1 MAILRH
7 GGMRKLFSACYAP
20 STLGS
25 FLRKFTFGHVRQ
37 LDAVASRFL
46 SNLAELTGLFT
57 AAATADEQPEAAGP
71 AVTDPDTAEPG
82 YVFLD
87 VDDTIIEVHGH
98 QKQGA
103 GFGYSKV
110 RGLNALLTIVSTATT
125 APIIVG
131 QRLRR
136 GACGSPRG
144 AKRLVSDAL
153 AQLKRLP
160 GLQEARVL
168 FRADSAYYGHAPI
181 QAAISA
187 GAHVSVTVRMS
198 PAIRAA
204 IESIPEN
211 GWTPIRYTNAIF
223 DQDTKR
229 WISTTEVAEV
239 DYTAFSS
246 RKKTEQITGRLVV
259 RRIPELNKKDTDQP
273 TLFDTHR
280 FHGFFTT
287 STLDTVTADKA
298 HRAHA
303 IIEAVN
309 ADLKN
314 SALAHL
320 PACSPRTPPGW
331 CWRPSLST

>member
-57 AAATADEQPEAAGP
+57 AAAADEQPEAAGP

-223 DQDTKR
+223 DQGTKR

-280 FHGFFTT
+280 
-287 STLDTVTADKA
+287 
-298 HRAHA
+298 AHA

-320 PACSPRTPPGW
+320 PPACSPRTPPGW